1 MHVCKINGI
10 IIENRNIVQYLCRWS
25 ESTVYVWH
33 LEPDAASWRLP
44 STILFSIVGGL
55 SSLRLESAHLSVT
68 NELLNSYN
76 YSITSNW
83 CVLKD
88 LTQTDTNEND
98 PPIVYRKTQ
107 IKPFFANIYT
117 FYFFPRLVT
126 ELVEKKIRLGG
137 VEFHIKRTINL
148 EKSCS
153 KQNQPFR
160 KSLLFFQSHH
170 ISTYIHFYQS
180 MAAHWNPWLFFTA
193 TPRFIRQEN

>member
-98 PPIVYRKTQ
+98 PPIVYRKTP
-107 IKPFFANIYT
+107 IKPFLQIYT
-117 FYFFPRLVT
+117 HFTSSPVWWRSWL
-126 ELVEKKIRLGG
+126 KKIRLGG
-137 VEFHIKRTINL
+137 VEFHRKRTINL

-160 KSLLFFQSHH
+160 KSLPFFSKPSHIYLYTFLSEH
-170 ISTYIHFYQS
+170 GCSLKSMGFLYSHTEIH
-180 MAAHWNPWLFFTA
+180 
-193 TPRFIRQEN
+193 

>member
-98 PPIVYRKTQ
+98 PPIVYRKTP
-107 IKPFFANIYT
+107 IKPYLQIYT
-117 FYFFPRLVT
+117 HFTSSPVWWRSWL
-126 ELVEKKIRLGG
+126 KKIRLGG

-180 MAAHWNPWLFFTA
+180 MAAHWNPWVFFTA

>member
-1 MHVCKINGI
+1 M
-10 IIENRNIVQYLCRWS
+10 YA
-25 ESTVYVWH
+25 WH

-88 LTQTDTNEND
+88 LTQSDTNEND
-98 PPIVYRKTQ
+98 PPIVYRKTP
-107 IKPFFANIYT
+107 IKPSFLQIYT
-117 FYFFPRLVT
+117 VYFFPRLVT

-160 KSLLFFQSHH
+160 KSLLFSKPSH
-170 ISTYIHFYQS
+170 IYLYTF
-180 MAAHWNPWLFFTA
+180 
-193 TPRFIRQEN
+193 

>member
-1 MHVCKINGI
+1 MFNIFADDRNQQFMSGI
-10 IIENRNIVQYLCRWS
+10 SNPMQRVDDCPQQFYF
-25 ESTVYVWH
+25 
-33 LEPDAASWRLP
+33 RL
-44 STILFSIVGGL
+44 SGGL

-98 PPIVYRKTQ
+98 PPIVYRKTP
-107 IKPFFANIYT
+107 IKPFLQIYT
-117 FYFFPRLVT
+117 HFTSSPVWWRSWL
-126 ELVEKKIRLGG
+126 KKIRLGG
-137 VEFHIKRTINL
+137 VEFHRKRTINL

-153 KQNQPFR
+153 KQNHPFR
-160 KSLLFFQSHH
+160 KTLLFFQSHH
-170 ISTYIHFYQS
+170 ISTYIYFYQS
-180 MAAHWNPWLFFTA
+180 MAAHWNPWVFFTA